1 MPHIPRNPPRPPP
14 PSPFPPIRP
23 DPDER
28 DDNRLARAI
37 NASTEATI
45 ALTEWLRANRA
56 AVTKAD
62 LNAATE
68 KILKAIGGPVTP
80 GIESAAGRTQAALD
94 QLDAQ
99 IDDK

>member
-1 MPHIPRNPPRPPP
+1 MPHIKPNPPRPPP
-14 PSPFPPIRP
+14 PPFPPIRP

-28 DDNRLARAI
+28 DNRALARAI

-62 LNAATE
+62 LNAAE
-68 KILKAIGGPVTP
+68 AKILKAI
-80 GIESAAGRTQAALD
+80 AAGSGVNEATLKRFKDAVD
-94 QLDAQ
+94 RLDAQ
-99 IDDK
+99 VDDAP